1 MKKSIEFNKLIVAIA
16 SSALFDLSD
25 SDKVFRE
32 GGAIAYKK
40 FQNKHVDKI
49 FNEGIA
55 FPFIKRLLRLNNV
68 FKKEVPGGVVE
79 VVLLSRNSHETGL
92 RVFKSIQH
100 YKLDIQKAGFFS
112 GESPHRYIKAF
123 NASLFLSAN
132 YQDVKAAIDEG
143 HPAGMVLRDEMDKV
157 VSNEDREL
165 RIAFDF
171 DGVLADDGSEK
182 VYRDRGLKKY
192 QKSEIKKTHQPLKP
206 GPLQDFA
213 KKIVELRK
221 LESLKL
227 ESNKRYK
234 RAIKIILITAR
245 SAPAHERAIH
255 TLESWGIDIDQSF
268 FLGTTKKK
276 NILETLNPHIYF
288 DDQKKNIDGV
298 VNVPSV
304 FVPFGDM
311 NK

>member
-1 MKKSIEFNKLIVAIA
+1 MKKAPEFNKLVIAIA
-16 SSALFDLSD
+16 SSALFDLND
-25 SDKVFRE
+25 SDRVFRE
-32 GGAIAYKK
+32 KGAAAYRK
-40 FQNKHVDKI
+40 FQNRHVDKVLG
-49 FNEGIA
+49 EGIA

-68 FKKEVPGGVVE
+68 FKNEVPGGVVE
-79 VVLLSRNSHETGL
+79 VVLLSKNSHETGL

-100 YKLDIQKAGFFS
+100 YKLDIKKAGFFS
-112 GESPHRYIKAF
+112 GESPHKYIKAF
-123 NASLFLSAN
+123 DASLFLSAN
-132 YQDVKAAIDEG
+132 YNDVKAAIDEG
-143 HPAGMVLRDEMDKV
+143 YPAGMVLKDEIDKTI
-157 VSNEDREL
+157 SGEDKEL

-171 DGVLADDGSEK
+171 DGILADDWSEN
-182 VYRDRGLKKY
+182 VYRKQGLKKY
-192 QKSEIKKTHQPLKP
+192 KKIEVKKSNLPLNP
-206 GPLQDFA
+206 GPLHDFA
-213 KKIVELRK
+213 KKIVELRR

-227 ESNKRYK
+227 EKNRRYK
-234 RAIKIILITAR
+234 RAIKIMLITAR
-245 SAPAHERAIH
+245 SAPVHERAVH

-298 VNVPSV
+298 INVPSV

>member
-1 MKKSIEFNKLIVAIA
+1 MKKAKKFEKLIIAIA

-25 SDKVFRE
+25 SDKVFKE
-32 GGAIAYKK
+32 KGAVAYRK
-40 FQNKHVDKI
+40 FQNKNLDKI
-49 FNEGIA
+49 LKEGIA
-55 FPFIKRLLRLNNV
+55 FPFIKRILKLNSV
-68 FKKEVPGGVVE
+68 FKKEVPSGVVE

-112 GESPHRYIKAF
+112 GESPYRYIEAF

-132 YQDVKAAIDEG
+132 FQDVKLAVDG
-143 HPAGMVLRDEMDKV
+143 GYPAGMVLRDET
-157 VSNEDREL
+157 DRIVGDEEKEL

-171 DGVLADDGSEK
+171 DGVLADDESEK
-182 VYRDRGLKKY
+182 IYRGKGLKKY
-192 QKSEIKKTHQPLKP
+192 QKSEIKKSYKPLKP

-227 ESNKRYK
+227 EGSKRYK
-234 RAIKIILITAR
+234 RAIKIILVTAR

-288 DDQKKNIDGV
+288 DDQKKNINGV
-298 VNVPSV
+298 NNVPSV
-304 FVPFGDM
+304 FVPFGDT
-311 NK
+311 N

>member
-1 MKKSIEFNKLIVAIA
+1 MSESNEFNKLTVAIA

-25 SDKVFRE
+25 SDRVFKEKGALVYRE
-32 GGAIAYKK
+32 
-40 FQNKHVDKI
+40 FQNKNLDVVLQ
-49 FNEGIA
+49 EGIA
-55 FPFIKRLLRLNNV
+55 FPFIKRLLMLNDV
-68 FKKEVPGGVVE
+68 FKKEHPGGVVE

-100 YKLDIQKAGFFS
+100 YNLNIEKAGFFS
-112 GESPHRYIKAF
+112 GESPHHYIKAF

-132 YQDVKAAIDEG
+132 YEDVKAAINAG
-143 HPAGMVLRDEMDKV
+143 HPAGMVLRDELDRV
-157 VSNEDREL
+157 VKPEDREL

-182 VYRDRGLKKY
+182 VYQEEGLEKY
-192 QKSEIKKTHQPLKP
+192 QKSETKKINKALKP

-213 KKIVELRK
+213 KKIVSLRK
-221 LESLKL
+221 LESIKI
-227 ESNKRYK
+227 EKDKAYR

-245 SAPAHERAIH
+245 SAPVHERAIR

-298 VNVPSV
+298 KNVPSV
-304 FVPFGDM
+304 FVPFGTM
-311 NK
+311 NR